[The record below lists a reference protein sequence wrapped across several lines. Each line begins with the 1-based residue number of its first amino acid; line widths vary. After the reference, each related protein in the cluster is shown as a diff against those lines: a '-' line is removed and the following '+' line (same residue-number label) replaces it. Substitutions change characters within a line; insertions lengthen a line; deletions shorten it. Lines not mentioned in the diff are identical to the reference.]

1 MRKLIAIPLL
11 VLYITAISGMMIQLH
26 FCGSK
31 LLSWNVN
38 KAKAVCCCKSA
49 SKPAGKK
56 AAAAK
61 DEQTKDENC
70 CKDKTI
76 TLKIQQD
83 QNRSGQLQLQ
93 LDVLQS
99 ATAVHFWVPQT
110 FELATTDLHHAYQAN
125 APPGLW
131 QNIPLYKLHA
141 RFTYYG

>member
-11 VLYITAISGMMIQLH
+11 VLYITAVSGMMIQLH

-38 KAKAVCCCKSA
+38 KAKASCCCESGSKSET
-49 SKPAGKK
+49 KK
-56 AAAAK
+56 AIAAK
-61 DEQTKDENC
+61 HKQTKEEDC

-76 TLKIQQD
+76 TLKIKQE
-83 QNRSGQLQLQ
+83 QNRTTQLQLQ
-93 LDVLQS
+93 LGELQTVAMITYS
-99 ATAVHFWVPQT
+99 VPQI
-110 FELATTDLHHAYQAN
+110 FALSPTDAHSTYQAN

-141 RFTYYG
+141 SFTYYG

>member
-11 VLYITAISGMMIQLH
+11 VLYITAVSGMMIQLH

-38 KAKAVCCCKSA
+38 KAKASCCCESTPKST
-49 SKPAGKK
+49 KK
-56 AAAAK
+56 NSEVK
-61 DEQTKDENC
+61 QQETKGDDC

-76 TLKIQQD
+76 TLKINQD
-83 QNRSGQLQLQ
+83 QNRTSQLQLQ
-93 LDVLQS
+93 LGALQTVAMITFS
-99 ATAVHFWVPQT
+99 LPQVFALSQNDT
-110 FELATTDLHHAYQAN
+110 HTYHAN

>member
-11 VLYITAISGMMIQLH
+11 VLYITAVSGMMIQLH

-38 KAKAVCCCKSA
+38 TAKTSCCCKSPSNLA
-49 SKPAGKK
+49 DKNTT
-56 AAAAK
+56 AAK
-61 DEQTKDENC
+61 HLETKEEGC

-76 TLKIQQD
+76 TLKIKQE
-83 QNRSGQLQLQ
+83 QNRVNELQLQ
-93 LDVLQS
+93 LGELQTFAMITYS
-99 ATAVHFWVPQT
+99 VPQVFT
-110 FELATTDLHHAYQAN
+110 LSQIDTHAAYQAN

-131 QNIPLYKLHA
+131 QNIPLYKLHS